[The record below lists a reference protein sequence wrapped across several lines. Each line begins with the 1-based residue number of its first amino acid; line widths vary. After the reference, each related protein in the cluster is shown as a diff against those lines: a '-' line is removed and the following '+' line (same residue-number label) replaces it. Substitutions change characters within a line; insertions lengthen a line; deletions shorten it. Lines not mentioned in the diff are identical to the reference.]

1 MHDFQCPAVFRV
13 MVCLSLF
20 SSKHCMTCICS
31 GLFYCVAIV
40 SLSLLRTWHWTRW
53 SIYGVSWRGPKK
65 GIVNEAN
72 VWIMQNY
79 FNVLESYDLFVWAAF
94 SSRVVC
100 CWWWFSFHSWI
111 WWSAA
116 FDQGNMVLRE
126 KNYWDCCKHKVIHHM
141 RRMMFLQ
148 INCFKICLT
157 HICT

>member
-1 MHDFQCPAVFRV
+1 MHDFQCPAVFPV

-20 SSKHCMTCICS
+20 SSKHCLTCICS

-53 SIYGVSWRGPKK
+53 SIYGVSWSGSKK
-65 GIVNEAN
+65 GHCQWSQCLNAAEF
-72 VWIMQNY
+72 
-79 FNVLESYDLFVWAAF
+79 FNVLESLWPF
-94 SSRVVC
+94 SKGGLCSRVVC
-100 CWWWFSFHSWI
+100 CWWWFPFTRE
-111 WWSAA
+111 
-116 FDQGNMVLRE
+116 FDGRQHLIKEIYMVF
-126 KNYWDCCKHKVIHHM
+126 CCKHKVIHHM